1 MRLVKL
7 FRPMLL
13 WFALAGL
20 GLGAG
25 CSSNTTKQIK
35 AFADKVCACKD
46 AACATSVQTEFLAW
60 RKENERARGGEGDR
74 KDIEK
79 AMQRYAECHLALV
92 GPEEAPPAVNV
103 PKVDLRRPVAPTHGD
118 STEETAAPGAGD
130 DAPVAEPAEQVP
142 GDEAQSAPGAPAPAN
157 P

>member
-1 MRLVKL
+1 MRLVKVSRSL
-7 FRPMLL
+7 LL

-35 AFADKVCACKD
+35 AFADKICACKD
-46 AACATSVQTEFLAW
+46 AACAESVQAEYLTW
-60 RKENERARGGEGDR
+60 WKENQRARGGEGDR

-92 GPEEAPPAVNV
+92 GPEQSAPAVTA
-103 PKVDLRRPVAPTHGD
+103 PKVDLRRPVTPTGGAP
-118 STEETAAPGAGD
+118 TEETP
-130 DAPVAEPAEQVP
+130 
-142 GDEAQSAPGAPAPAN
+142 PAN

>member
-7 FRPMLL
+7 FRPTLL

-35 AFADKVCACKD
+35 AFADKICACQD
-46 AACATSVQTEFLAW
+46 AACATSVQAEYLVW
-60 RKENERARGGEGDR
+60 WKENQRARGSEGDR

-79 AMQRYAECHLALV
+79 AMERYSECHLKLV
-92 GPEEAPPAVNV
+92 GPEESAPAVNV
-103 PKVDLRRPVAPTHGD
+103 PKVELRRPED
-118 STEETAAPGAGD
+118 QE
-130 DAPVAEPAEQVP
+130 
-142 GDEAQSAPGAPAPAN
+142 APAPVPEPVEPAAAN

>member
-7 FRPMLL
+7 FRPTLL

-20 GLGAG
+20 GLAAG

-35 AFADKVCACKD
+35 AFADKICACQD
-46 AACATSVQTEFLAW
+46 AACASSVQTEYLAW
-60 RKENERARGGEGDR
+60 WKENQRARGGEGDR

-92 GPEEAPPAVNV
+92 GPEESAPAVNV
-103 PKVDLRRPVAPTHGD
+103 PTVDLTRPEAPP
-118 STEETAAPGAGD
+118 SAAPQESEAHGAAG
-130 DAPVAEPAEQVP
+130 DAPVAVPAPSVP
-142 GDEAQSAPGAPAPAN
+142 ENEAASESSPTTPAN

>member
-7 FRPMLL
+7 FRSSLL

-35 AFADKVCACKD
+35 AFADKICACQD
-46 AACATSVQTEFLAW
+46 AACATSVQDEYLAW
-60 RKENERARGGEGDR
+60 WKDNQRARGSEGDR

-79 AMQRYAECHLALV
+79 AMQRYSECHLKLV
-92 GPEEAPPAVNV
+92 GPEKSAPAVKA
-103 PKVDLRRPVAPTHGD
+103 PKVDLARPVDREPPAAVPEPT
-118 STEETAAPGAGD
+118 
-130 DAPVAEPAEQVP
+130 
-142 GDEAQSAPGAPAPAN
+142 APAPAN